1 MTYSLTR
8 TIYKNMLN
16 IKQPSLVQYFHN
28 SLFEVEIN
36 VQDEWRESIIS
47 YDFDTTLKT
56 ITVTFLLY
64 DPTMF
69 ITNFESSE
77 IRIKLVDKDGAVLAY
92 LLFTGCEYLGIKARG
107 AYNNEGLSEID
118 TIWSYADSGLIQYKK
133 Q

>member
-1 MTYSLTR
+1 
-8 TIYKNMLN
+8 MLN